1 MISCIDQNPESVR
14 GNKIDIVIRLIVAT
28 ASASSRVT
36 NWLGCKETI
45 GASSGTFVE
54 YTTTDGLGWR
64 DRLRQWAR
72 WTAPISKKADGDG
85 GSEGLDT
92 FPKEPINN
100 KAPRPRPDKT
110 PEGSRAAHGTT
121 DTTMQSSKGETSAP
135 SAAELDGHSHW
146 EESYRTESSAL
157 LGSVLHSS
165 PEIKRSVQ
173 ARQPTDKTTDGY
185 HRAFSTAVPNLSLI
199 LSSVPILHQSPS
211 RTLIM
216 RFKPN
221 PFFKLPETSTAI
233 GGAAL
238 TAFPEIEIRFAV
250 IDPETRAFQVRDIQA
265 VVGVSN
271 SDLMLPKSAS
281 DIRFQQRTVSRLVAP
296 SGQYPPG
303 IAEFLRLANL
313 DVDQGLFDAPPKL
326 TIPIAAHLCQGPG
339 LALLGDGAAGP
350 RDVEYL
356 LTGLEVR
363 KALIMEY
370 EGWRLHYTS
379 IEAGRAA
386 GRRGEL
392 RLLPVHRA
400 EARAATEEEFQ
411 EAALRLAGAVDA
423 AAPGARVVRAVHT
436 PRGIRK
442 IGSGPSDGEPPRYF
456 SQRVDI
462 RHPVGQMRA
471 QQMQELGERLAE
483 VDELGYVFG
492 DGDEDEF
499 A

>member
-28 ASASSRVT
+28 AGASSRVT
-36 NWLGCKETI
+36 SWLGCKETA

-64 DRLRQWAR
+64 DRFRQWTR
-72 WTAPISKKADGDG
+72 WTAPITKKPDDEG
-85 GSEGLDT
+85 GSERLDA
-92 FPKEPINN
+92 FPEEPTDN
-100 KAPRPRPDKT
+100 KAPRISPDET
-110 PEGSRAAHGTT
+110 PEGARLALGMTDSTT
-121 DTTMQSSKGETSAP
+121 QLNRESGAP
-135 SAAELDGHSHW
+135 SAVELEGHIQW
-146 EESYRTESSAL
+146 EETYRTESSAL
-157 LGSVLHSS
+157 LGSILHSS
-165 PEIKRSVQ
+165 PDIKRSVQ
-173 ARQPTDKTTDGY
+173 ARQPTDKTIDGY

-199 LSSVPILHQSPS
+199 LSSIPILNQKPS

-238 TAFPEIEIRFAV
+238 TAFPEVEIRFAT
-250 IDPETRAFQVRDIQA
+250 IDRETHAFQVRDIQA
-265 VVGVSN
+265 VIGVSN
-271 SDLMLPKSAS
+271 SDLMLPESAS
-281 DIRFQQRTVSRLVAP
+281 DIRFQQRTVSRLVTP

-339 LALLGDGAAGP
+339 LALLGGGAAGS

-356 LTGLEVR
+356 FTGLEVR

-370 EGWRLHYTS
+370 DGWRLHYTS

-392 RLLPVHRA
+392 RLLPVRWA
-400 EARAATEEEFQ
+400 ETRSATEEEFQ
-411 EAALRLAGAVDA
+411 GAALRLAGAVDE
-423 AAPGARVVRAVHT
+423 AAPGARVLRTVHA
-436 PRGIRK
+436 PLGIRK
-442 IGSGPSDGEPPRYF
+442 VESRPKDEPPRYF
-456 SQRVDI
+456 NKTVDI
-462 RHPVGQMRA
+462 RQSA
-471 QQMQELGERLAE
+471 EQLQELSERLAE
-483 VDELGYVFG
+483 ADKLGYLFQ
-492 DGDEDEF
+492 DGDDDEF